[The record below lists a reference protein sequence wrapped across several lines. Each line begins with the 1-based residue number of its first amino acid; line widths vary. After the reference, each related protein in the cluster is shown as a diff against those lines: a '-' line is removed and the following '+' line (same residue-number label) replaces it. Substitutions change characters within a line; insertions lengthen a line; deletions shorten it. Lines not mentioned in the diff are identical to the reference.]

1 MRKLGLL
8 GRSMNVTEGEE
19 KYQKRYFCALTQE
32 CVCTHITVSVDESK
46 QYGVD
51 GGGWHELGPCP
62 PHHGNSWF
70 ASSIY
75 GCPWDSLAGY
85 KPEQAAKAA
94 TSLQA

>member
-32 CVCTHITVSVDESK
+32 CVCTYLTVSVDESK
-46 QYGVD
+46 QYVVD

-62 PHHGNSWF
+62 LTMV
-70 ASSIY
+70 I
-75 GCPWDSLAGY
+75 AGLRHRFIVV
-85 KPEQAAKAA
+85 PGIV
-94 TSLQA
+94 